1 MSLSP
6 YANTLD
12 NLWGLPIVRAS
23 GGMTTSH
30 ACRDRIGSRD
40 MPGEREQMEKPLE
53 PPVAVSPK
61 REFIRRF
68 EGLILSGQL
77 AMGEH
82 LPPERDIATQLGVSR
97 PVVHEGLLELAA
109 RGLVTIRPRHGAVV
123 NDYRT
128 QGSVTMLAS
137 LVAYQQ
143 GELDPSLAAGLIDMR
158 LLFEIETTRRAA
170 LNRTDEQLASLQL
183 LVEREKVAP
192 ESDIEEITRLDFQVH
207 HMIALASGNP
217 VYAML
222 MKSFEPAYTNLSG
235 RFFAVPGMAKGVFR
249 GHEALVRLIE
259 RRDVEGAMSVMRSL
273 LEQGAKV
280 LLGLQYAANAGRKAN
295 GTD

>member
-1 MSLSP
+1 MS
-6 YANTLD
+6 
-12 NLWGLPIVRAS
+12 
-23 GGMTTSH
+23 
-30 ACRDRIGSRD
+30 
-40 MPGEREQMEKPLE
+40 GEREQMEKPLE
-53 PPVAVSPK
+53 QPVAVSPK
-61 REFIRRF
+61 REFIRSF

-77 AMGEH
+77 AMGER
-82 LPPERDIATQLGVSR
+82 LPPERDIAMRLGVSR

-109 RGLVTIRPRHGAVV
+109 RGLISIRPRHGAVV

-143 GELDPSLAAGLIDMR
+143 GELDPSLAAGLVEMR
-158 LLFEIETTRRAA
+158 LLFETETTRRAA
-170 LNRTDEQLASLQL
+170 RNRTDEQLVL
-183 LVEREKVAP
+183 LKALVRKEKAAP
-192 ESDIEEITRLDFQVH
+192 EGDIPGFTGLDFEVH
-207 HMIALASGNP
+207 HLIALASGNP

-222 MKSFEPAYTNLSG
+222 MKSFEPAYTNLSS
-235 RFFAVPGMAKGVFR
+235 RFFAVPGMANGVFT

-259 RRDVEGAMSVMRSL
+259 QRDADGAVIVMRSL

-280 LLGLQYAANAGRKAN
+280 LLGLQHVANAGRRTN